1 MKTLKFFLLA
11 MMFALVTNVA
21 SAKTYNDTKSDQFSK
36 LTSTLKQII
45 KSDFQQL
52 DNYFQQNEIE
62 RIKEDVLV
70 TFCVTKDSKVKIL
83 SAECENKKAS
93 AYLIQLLNN
102 QKVHVDES
110 MKQKNYKLNVKIEYR
125 S

>member
-11 MMFALVTNVA
+11 IIFATVTNVA
-21 SAKTYNDTKSDQFSK
+21 TAKNYNDTRADQFSK

-52 DNYFQQNEIE
+52 DNYFQQNQIE
-62 RIKEDVLV
+62 RIKEDVLL
-70 TFCVTKDSKVKIL
+70 TFCVTKDSKLKIL
-83 SAECENKKAS
+83 SAECENKEAS

-102 QKVHVDES
+102 QKVFVNES
-110 MKQKNYKLNVKIEYR
+110 MKQKNFKLNVKIEYR

>member
-11 MMFALVTNVA
+11 MIFATVTNVA
-21 SAKTYNDTKSDQFSK
+21 SAKNYNDSKTDQFSK

-62 RIKEDVLV
+62 RIKEEVLV
-70 TFCVTKDSKVKIL
+70 TFCVTKDNKVKIL
-83 SAECENKKAS
+83 SAECKNKKAS
-93 AYLIQLLNN
+93 TYLIQLLNN

-110 MKQKNYKLNVKIEYR
+110 IKQRNFKLNFKIEYR